1 MRSRNALFY
10 RYVAVSVQMTAT
22 TEFLDA
28 FGTVAAFFIFARGQY
43 HYAAVRLF
51 AFRCGCNA
59 PVVVERGMDRASV
72 RSVHRLEL
80 YLAPTSYAF
89 IRLATRHRRER

>member
-22 TEFLDA
+22 TELIFVRNFLDA
-28 FGTVAAFFIFARGQY
+28 FGTVAAVFIFARGQY

-59 PVVVERGMDRASV
+59 PVVVETERQAARRYRRA
-72 RSVHRLEL
+72 
-80 YLAPTSYAF
+80 YA
-89 IRLATRHRRER
+89 